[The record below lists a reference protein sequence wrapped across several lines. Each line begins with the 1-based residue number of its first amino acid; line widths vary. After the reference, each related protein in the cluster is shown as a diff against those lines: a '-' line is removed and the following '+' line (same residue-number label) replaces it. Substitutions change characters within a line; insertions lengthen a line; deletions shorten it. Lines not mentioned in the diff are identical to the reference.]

1 MGAEGDF
8 PVTNIGSAGIVRHPT
23 QYDTLNARTFL
34 HPHNTIL
41 DFLKVFIIDRVKIHN
56 NNQQNTILYNGG
68 IISKCFGL

>member
-8 PVTNIGSAGIVRHPT
+8 PVTNINIGSAGSVRHPT
-23 QYDTLNARTFL
+23 QYDTLNTFL
-34 HPHNTIL
+34 YPNNTLL
-41 DFLKVFIIDRVKIHN
+41 DFLKLFITDRVKIHN